1 VVSAL
6 KVFGCPNHSAPDIAF
21 TRKNPEMTVVRT
33 SVLISGLVF
42 GVLMRV
48 SAADELSEL
57 RQRLETLEAAQ
68 RYYTTPANHWVKAG
82 KHPASFILPGTS
94 TTFKVGGYVKL
105 DAIFDFQ
112 DAGDR
117 FSFDPNSIPVGTG
130 NGQQFTAHARQTR
143 INLDTNTPTEFG
155 DLHTFVETD
164 FFGDGNRLRLRHAY
178 GELGDFLA
186 GQTWVLAVDADAIP
200 ETLDFNGPDG
210 NLLARR
216 AQLRWTI
223 EPIEKITWSTSL
235 HDPRNLIETTVLG
248 EERQRIPVLSSSIRC
263 RHDSGHVYY
272 YAGVGANRF
281 VPDMGPNLET
291 AVWGAGISVRQQIGD
306 DWLIA
311 QFGITEGLVDFLP
324 PMLINERDIP
334 IASELDPLLAH
345 GWVLAYQHAWSDTLR
360 SNAAYRSTIVDNST
374 LQPDEAIHRNQYVA
388 ANLIWSPFENRRVDI
403 GVEYLWGFRENKD
416 GGTAIANRLQ
426 FSAIFRLP

>member
-1 VVSAL
+1 MV
-6 KVFGCPNHSAPDIAF
+6 
-21 TRKNPEMTVVRT
+21 RK
-33 SVLISGLVF
+33 SVLMAGLVF
-42 GVLMRV
+42 GVLVRV

-68 RYYTTPANHWVKAG
+68 KYWTAPADRWVEVG
-82 KHPASFILPGTS
+82 EEPASFVLPS
-94 TTFKVGGYVKL
+94 TATTLKIGGYVKL

-143 INLDTNTPTEFG
+143 INLDTNTPTDVG
-155 DLHTFVETD
+155 DLHTYVETD
-164 FFGDGNRLRLRHAY
+164 FFGDGNGLRLRHAY

-186 GQTWVLAVDADAIP
+186 GQTWVLSVDTEAIP

-216 AQLRWTI
+216 TQIRWTT
-223 EPIEKITWSTSL
+223 EPSARIRWSTSF
-235 HDPRNLIETTVLG
+235 HDPRNLIDTVVPG
-248 EERQRIPVLSSSIRC
+248 EERPRMPVLASSLRC
-263 RHDSGHVYY
+263 RHDSGHVYF

-281 VPDMGPNLET
+281 VPDTGRARET
-291 AVWGAGISVRQQIGD
+291 AAWGTGISLRQQIRD
-306 DWLIA
+306 DTLIA
-311 QFGITEGLVDFLP
+311 QFGITEGLVEFLP
-324 PMLINERDIP
+324 TLLVNARDTP
-334 IASELDPLLAH
+334 IAGELDPLLGY

-360 SNAAYRSTIVDNST
+360 SNAAYRSTVLDNST
-374 LQPDEAIHRNQYVA
+374 LQPGDAIHRNQYVA